1 MRARVCTTTA
11 LHNHML
17 KFLSALHSQRP
28 HVKQK
33 KDKDSANASIKDFLL
48 DISNIVPDAAR
59 KFLRVSVLKPEDVLE
74 IFLGFQFESGK
85 IGIGA
90 RKVESLWEIFKWA
103 NEQDKG
109 FKHLPMSCEV
119 MASLLVRMGMLKEV
133 EFLLSTIEIQGISLD
148 GHEIFGDL
156 IEGYVGDGQLE
167 RAISVYDR
175 MKKRGAV
182 PSMRCCRVL
191 LDLLVQ
197 KKKILLA
204 FRVCWDIV
212 EMNINFSNVEKS
224 SFENVIRLLCRDGK
238 IQEGRN
244 LVKKALVSGLKPSS
258 LVINEI
264 ARGYCEK
271 NDFEDLLSFFADTK
285 CTPTVIAGNK
295 IIHCVC
301 CYFGTKRA
309 VSFLQELKYLGFNPD
324 EITFGILIGWSCHE
338 GKLKNAFVYLSEML
352 SKCLKPR
359 MFSYNALISG
369 VFMEG
374 LWKHAQDILDEM
386 VDQGTPPDTST
397 FKVLLAGFCKAR
409 QFQEVKRIVCEMAS
423 QGFIQLSSSEDP
435 LSKTFMVLGL
445 NPLTVR
451 LKRDNDVRYSKTE
464 FFDNLGNGLYLDT
477 DLDEYEKTVTR
488 VLEDSMIPDFDSLV
502 MEQCGNGNFR
512 MALVLVDEADWWGQ
526 KLSLSVV
533 SILVERLCSSRSHI
547 KAVTK
552 LLVKMPELANQLDPE
567 TLNLLVQ
574 AYSKKGLIYSGKII
588 LDGMLQQHL
597 VVKNETYTT
606 LIMCLCKKGKL
617 KKSKD
622 LHGCW
627 EIAQR
632 NKWLPE
638 LEDFKALVEC
648 LCQQEML
655 EEALQLL
662 ECMLAYNSNLGL
674 DIFSVFLEKL
684 CVTGF
689 ARVAHV
695 LLDELLSR
703 GCVLDRIAY
712 SHVVRGLCMEK
723 KFSAVFTILDNVLAE
738 NLAPCLDVSVLLI
751 PQLCKA
757 GRYEEAVALKEIG
770 LREQS
775 SDSFSLHSAV
785 LRGFCMTGNIE
796 EAATLFQDMLLK
808 GLVVDAEICNMLV
821 QGHCQV
827 KNLRRVGELLGVII
841 RKGLSLSISSYRN
854 LVCLM
859 FSEGRVLYALNLKE
873 LMLGQSKSHDL
884 IIYNILIFS
893 LFKTRNSSLAKKIL
907 DELQEKELLPNEVT
921 YNFLV
926 YGFFQCKDVSSTAQY
941 LSSMISNELRPSNR
955 CLRTV
960 ISSLCNVG
968 ELGKALELSQ
978 EMELRGWVHG
988 SVIQNEIVEGLLSHG
1003 KLQEAENMLDR
1014 MVEKCLIP
1022 DNINY
1027 DNLIKRFC
1035 SSGKLNKA
1043 VSLLN
1048 IMLKKGNVPNSTSYD
1063 SVIQGF
1069 CTRNR
1074 LDEAMIFY
1082 TEMPYRDL
1090 KPSINTSGMLVHAFC
1105 QNGRTAEAE
1114 IFLISMLQVGE
1125 NPTREMYCTVV
1136 NRYRLENNLK
1146 KASELLQVMQQRG
1159 YEPDFETHW
1168 SLISNLRN
1176 SNDKDD
1182 HGSNQGFLSRL
1193 LSASGFAGKRGSKAK
1208 LG

>member
-1 MRARVCTTTA
+1 MD
-11 LHNHML
+11 
-17 KFLSALHSQRP
+17 
-28 HVKQK
+28 K
-33 KDKDSANASIKDFLL
+33 KKGKDSANASVKDLLL
-48 DISNIVPDAAR
+48 DISNIVPDTAR
-59 KFLRVSVLKPEDVLE
+59 KFLRVSVLKPEDALE
-74 IFLGFQFESGK
+74 ILLGFQFEIGK
-85 IGIGA
+85 VGIGA

-103 NEQDKG
+103 DEQDKG
-109 FKHLPMSCEV
+109 FKHLPLSCEV
-119 MASLLVRMGMLKEV
+119 MASLLVRVGMLKEA
-133 EFLLSTIEIQGISLD
+133 EFLLSSIEIQGISLD
-148 GHEIFGDL
+148 SHEIFGDL

-175 MKKRGAV
+175 MRKRGSV

-212 EMNINFSNVEKS
+212 EMNISFSNVENS

-264 ARGYCEK
+264 AHGYCEK
-271 NDFEDLLSFFADTK
+271 NDFEDLLSFFAETK
-285 CTPTVIAGNK
+285 CAPTVIAGNK

-301 CYFGTKRA
+301 CYFGTRRA
-309 VSFLQELKYLGFNPD
+309 VSFLRELKYLGFNPD
-324 EITFGILIGWSCHE
+324 EITFGILIGWSCYE
-338 GKLKNAFVYLSEML
+338 GKLKNAFIYLSEML
-352 SKCLKPR
+352 SKCLKPH

-386 VDQGTPPDTST
+386 VDQGTRPDTST

-423 QGFIQLSSSEDP
+423 HGFIQLSSLEDP

-451 LKRDNDVRYSKTE
+451 LKRDNDVGYSKTE

-488 VLEDSMIPDFDSLV
+488 VLEDSMIPDFNSLV
-502 MEQCGNGNFR
+502 MEQCGDGNFR
-512 MALVLVDEADWWGQ
+512 KALVLVEEVDRWGQ

-552 LLVKMPELANQLDPE
+552 LLEKMPALANQLDPE

-574 AYSKKGLIYSGKII
+574 AYSKKGLTYSGKII

-606 LIMCLCKKGKL
+606 LIMGLCKKGKL
-617 KKSKD
+617 KD

-632 NKWLPE
+632 NKWLPG

-648 LCQQEML
+648 LHQQEML

-662 ECMLAYNSNLGL
+662 ECMLVYNPNSGL
-674 DIFSVFLEKL
+674 NIFSVFIEKL

-695 LLDELLSR
+695 LLDELLNR
-703 GCVLDRIAY
+703 GCVLDRISY
-712 SHVVRGLCMEK
+712 SHVVRGLCKEK
-723 KFSAVFTILDNVLAE
+723 KFSVVFAILDKMLAE

-775 SDSFSLHSAV
+775 SDSFSLHSALV
-785 LRGFCMTGNIE
+785 KGFCMTGNIQ

-808 GLVVDAEICNMLV
+808 GLVLDAEICNMLV

-827 KNLRRVGELLGVII
+827 KNLRKVGELLGVII

-854 LVCLM
+854 LLCLM
-859 FSEGRVLYALNLKE
+859 FLEGRVLYALNLKE
-873 LMLGQSKSHDL
+873 LMLGQSKSLDL
-884 IIYNILIFS
+884 IMYNILIFS
-893 LFKTRNSSLAKKIL
+893 LFKTRNSSLVKKIL

-926 YGFFQCKDVSSTAQY
+926 YGFFQCKDVSSTVQY

-960 ISSLCNVG
+960 ITSLCNVG

-988 SVIQNEIVEGLLSHG
+988 SIVQNAIVEGLLSHG
-1003 KLQEAENMLDR
+1003 KLQEAEDLLDR

-1035 SSGKLNKA
+1035 CFGRLNKA

-1069 CTRNR
+1069 CNWNR

-1082 TEMPYRDL
+1082 TEMSYRDL
-1090 KPSINTSGMLVHAFC
+1090 KPSINTSGMLVNAFC

-1114 IFLISMLQVGE
+1114 NFLISMLQVGE
-1125 NPTREMYCTVV
+1125 NPTREMYCTLV

-1146 KASELLQVMQQRG
+1146 KASELMQVMQQRG

-1168 SLISNLRN
+1168 SLISNLSN

-1182 HGSNQGFLSRL
+1182 HDSNRGFLSRL
-1193 LSASGFAGKRGSKAK
+1193 LSGSGFAGKRGSKAK